1 MFDNVGRKIQIVSV
15 IVLVIML
22 LVSLVGAIVLWAT
35 LPKYMDGRFWIGFGT
50 LVGGAATS
58 VFTALM
64 LQGFSII
71 VEFCEGNFEAKATEM
86 KSASN
91 NKEHAEPSNTS
102 DEQGWVCPK
111 CGKRNTSQY
120 CSNCSTKNPARE
132 AGKNEWKCTAC
143 GKINQNYVGTC
154 GCGQV
159 KP

>member
-1 MFDNVGRKIQIVSV
+1 MFDNVGRKIQVISV

-22 LVSLVGAIVLWAT
+22 IASLVGAIIIWAT
-35 LPKYMDGRFWIGFGT
+35 LEYVDGVFWIGLGT
-50 LVGGAATS
+50 LVGGAAMA
-58 VFTALM
+58 VFSSLM

-71 VEFCEGNFEAKATEM
+71 VESCEGNLEAKATE
-86 KSASN
+86 KKIASN
-91 NKEHAEPSNTS
+91 NKEHAKPSNTS